1 MFSPVKS
8 APRWQQQPPQ
18 PAAAPAD
25 RYWERPPLRHPTAAT
40 TPYQGPEF
48 HQQLGGRPPAS
59 YKPSYSSDDFPAYNY
74 YKPPERPDVRP
85 VYRPPP
91 SQHDRQSQ
99 SVVVNSK
106 AVSGLQRRPPPAPP
120 AATVQPIP
128 APYRGQPNSHLHRPY
143 QLNSDYNHKLNVL
156 PPVQS
161 SEWAPRPPVM
171 EPGRPI
177 TEARRP
183 LTEARRTVTEAR
195 PPVEPTD
202 TRWYRGDYQ
211 DAFEQTHEYYNL
223 DVVPPSEG
231 VQEEYEYDDYEDE
244 DENS

>member
-1 MFSPVKS
+1 VKS
-8 APRWQQQPPQ
+8 APRWQQQQPQ

-59 YKPSYSSDDFPAYNY
+59 YKPSSDFPAYNY

-91 SQHDRQSQ
+91 SQQQQHDRQSQ

-106 AVSGLQRRPPPAPP
+106 AVSGLQRRPLPPPL

-128 APYRGQPNSHLHRPY
+128 APYRGHLHRPY

-161 SEWAPRPPVM
+161 SEWAPRPPVT
-171 EPGRPI
+171 EPGRP
-177 TEARRP
+177 
-183 LTEARRTVTEAR
+183 VTEAR

-244 DENS
+244 DESS